1 MSISNYF
8 CLTIQ
13 LYYSRLTF
21 LIKIMSPMYRITFFS
36 HHFRSLL
43 QPLGFLIFTL
53 RIDFRLYSDTHSA
66 VWKTDIWK
74 YIPEITATV
83 RPQLAFTRSPSISVT
98 LLLQAAIRSLEW
110 ESLSAH
116 SSKCDDWF
124 GWGTHG
130 SWQIHSGLSAR
141 VFAWHDAPKRSAA
154 CEITF
159 IQPSHAWLGYFGWKK
174 KAASK

>member
-98 LLLQAAIRSLEW
+98 SCFRLPLGAWNEKVFLRTHPSVTTGLGGGHMGHDRS
-110 ESLSAH
+110 
-116 SSKCDDWF
+116 
-124 GWGTHG
+124 
-130 SWQIHSGLSAR
+130 
-141 VFAWHDAPKRSAA
+141 
-154 CEITF
+154 
-159 IQPSHAWLGYFGWKK
+159 IQGFQPECLPGMMPLKGQQHVR
-174 KAASK
+174 